1 MASGE
6 KKPPKTDPFFVMPAC
21 NSSPKK
27 SKSVLLKKSPQV
39 GAESWPLHT
48 SKLDFSDECFASPL
62 SSVGMA
68 PKPESESYLPI
79 LSVHCDDLDSVD
91 ETPAEQTHA
100 FLENAPLD
108 CGSGNEV
115 FHLENPRAGGVRTPF
130 ASTPTMG
137 HSGTPRSPSSRRL
150 SVMENSHL
158 HRALSVR
165 FWNHND
171 SNTANEISLQNAEN
185 YFQSRTHPSMILRP
199 QSSSPRSARSHGTR
213 SSQMWRG
220 DTIEETLSQS
230 FSPFRSN
237 ARTWDPRA
245 PTDIGPFSR
254 SCISSRRQSIFP
266 HTGSQAVCASGS
278 SRELDIRPGFPTE
291 EHHAW
296 ALTGKTGQA
305 LSGDA
310 NPLLSGSTCPED
322 LSMGQR
328 VLIEKIEQLEMRVE
342 QSERSLAQLVER
354 FEARQDKLEKRLAE
368 LQQQTVLVNLR
379 DGPSPPNSNSPGGTR
394 EPSRVRDA

>member
-6 KKPPKTDPFFVMPAC
+6 GKPPKMDPLFVMPAC
-21 NSSPKK
+21 NITPGR
-27 SKSVLLKKSPQV
+27 SKSAPLNKSSWV
-39 GAESWPLHT
+39 GAESCPLPT
-48 SKLDFSDECFASPL
+48 SKLDVSDECFTSPL

-68 PKPESESYLPI
+68 PKPENESYLPI

-91 ETPAEQTHA
+91 ETPEEQTHA

-108 CGSGNEV
+108 CGRGNEL

-137 HSGTPRSPSSRRL
+137 HSMSPRSPSSRRL
-150 SVMENSHL
+150 SVVENSHL
-158 HRALSVR
+158 HRAPSVR
-165 FWNHND
+165 LWSHNY
-171 SNTANEISLQNAEN
+171 SNTTNGNAIQNAEN
-185 YFQSRTHPSMILRP
+185 YFQSRTHPSMIVRP
-199 QSSSPRSARSHGTR
+199 QSSSPRSSRSRGAR

-230 FSPFRSN
+230 FSPFRSH
-237 ARTWDPRA
+237 AQPWDSRA
-245 PTDIGPFSR
+245 SNDIGPFSR
-254 SCISSRRQSIFP
+254 GYISSRRQSIFP
-266 HTGSQAVCASGS
+266 HTEGQAACASGS
-278 SRELDIRPGFPTE
+278 SRELDIHPGYPAE

-296 ALTGKTGQA
+296 TFTGSSGPA

-310 NPLLSGSTCPED
+310 NPLLSKYPED
-322 LSMGQR
+322 LGMGQR

-342 QSERSLAQLVER
+342 QSERLLAQLVER
-354 FEARQDKLEKRLAE
+354 FEARQAELEQRLTE

-379 DGPSPPNSNSPGGTR
+379 DGPSPPNSNSPGRTR
-394 EPSRVRDA
+394 EPSRAKDA